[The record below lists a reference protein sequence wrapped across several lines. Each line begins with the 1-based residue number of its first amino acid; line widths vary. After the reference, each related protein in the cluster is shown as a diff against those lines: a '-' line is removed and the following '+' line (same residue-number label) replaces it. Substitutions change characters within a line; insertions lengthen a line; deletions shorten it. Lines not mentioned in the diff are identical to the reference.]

1 MDHAARRW
9 PRLFGRLAR
18 EDRARVLC
26 ALLVAGFAALN
37 WAEIIRPTP
46 LLFADLHAF
55 EVLELVERPALL
67 IGADLLYRF
76 REVTLDFGRS
86 RMAFRGLRRLG

>member
-1 MDHAARRW
+1 MRDL
-9 PRLFGRLAR
+9 RLGTQRL
-18 EDRARVLC
+18 
-26 ALLVAGFAALN
+26 G
-37 WAEIIRPTP
+37 PTP

-55 EVLELVERPALL
+55 DVLDLVERPALL

-86 RMAFRGLRRLG
+86 RMAFRGLRRTG